1 MNTHDIVQLT
11 DNAIAVTF
19 PEGSWNYDLYQQ
31 GDQIELGY
39 LHSFNKGK
47 VKKGFI
53 QLPLGNWS
61 ILGLSTQL
69 SEEDWEKVVRE
80 KFWIGGFGWMYTN
93 YTDEVTLAN
102 EIWKRT
108 GPFKTAAESG
118 ATLLASKGITS
129 PVLILIKK

>member
-1 MNTHDIVQLT
+1 MPPQQITWLT
-11 DNAIAVTF
+11 EDAIAVTT
-19 PEGSWNYDLYQQ
+19 PEDIKSFDIWEATMSLRGYKKGREYLGAGSNV
-31 GDQIELGY
+31 IEL
-39 LHSFNKGK
+39 
-47 VKKGFI
+47 
-53 QLPLGNWS
+53 PPGNWS

-69 SEEDWEKVVRE
+69 SEDEFEKVVRE

-108 GPFKTAAESG
+108 GPFKTAAES
-118 ATLLASKGITS
+118 ATTLLKSKGITS